1 MITEYRFSQGTP
13 ITEEEA
19 LAEAAALGMHAF
31 AYDVETPA
39 DEPLHWHEFETVS
52 WVISGT
58 GAIRDGDGNII
69 QLQPGCRAE
78 TPAGWLHSGLAGPS
92 VRVVLATNLPY
103 REWTHPIDKDPA
115 LLPAS

>member
-1 MITEYRFSQGTP
+1 MITEYRFSVGTP
-13 ITEEEA
+13 LTEEQA

-31 AYDVETPA
+31 AFDVVTPE
-39 DEPLHWHEFETVS
+39 DEPLHWHEFETVT

-58 GAIRDGDGNII
+58 GAIRDGDGNVI

-78 TPAGWLHSGLAGPS
+78 TPAGWLHSGLAGPA
-92 VRVVLATNLPY
+92 VRIVLATNLPY

-115 LLPAS
+115 LLPAG